1 MGLRLTLSIFLILGL
16 GCHTGTDDLG
26 PTAPHQSTPGPTAST
41 NPDVGRHPQLPEPP
55 QPPTSPGPV
64 EPPPFEA
71 PDTPP
76 LLISS
81 YQPSS
86 DIFAFD
92 PDFPEQMIRL
102 TPEDP
107 TQYGLREETS
117 AHPCWFEEAFAHFEV
132 VDGHTRA
139 LFKAQPGTEPRLI
152 RSVDADQA
160 ASICS
165 NDGTTEAWLQDGAL
179 YVRDLRQPEQV
190 AEHRFPGSGLGGAYL
205 YAWSDGAFLL
215 LIPKPGGFEPWSV
228 PHGAAPIAISAFVP
242 TSLGYKSSSSLSYSV
257 ATPQGTDLV
266 VLNHDGRVLRFPFLR
281 PPGIWRLPDL
291 QNKLLVSSNDGGLS
305 RASILD
311 LEDGS
316 RTDLPDGLY
325 GIDTASADTGDQRY
339 VLLKHTLGRYHI
351 LDMQTKI
358 TRPLGYASARQPFAL
373 MDPTRDI
380 VAISDYE
387 LGGTEVMSTLD
398 GALLAYWPT
407 PPGYTPQGMSE
418 DMAWIL
424 MTNSNS
430 ALSESSILVHSQT
443 GQIQTFSTP
452 IAGFLDGFAVLLQ
465 NKSTET
471 LVLRQPGLPDRPLA
485 EDLPSPYRTYQLVAS
500 SDVLLTAATGEIRLI
515 DPVASDQEKCR
526 ASLPG
531 FDIDSLEGPKLWFR
545 RQNHQQIEYAVVDT
559 SRTPCTVTTFT
570 TPGYRG
576 ATVHY
581 AWNQLFITQEGVFNL
596 GTSDGNLIELDLP
609 FSSDARFTYEPSDP
623 EAIWVSDEQE
633 LFRLNQSLE
642 ILYQF
647 ELSGDYLLGLH
658 HTEQATYIATR
669 RPSGPTTLYASQAQG
684 STVAVELPQQATWHW
699 SAPRDQWRPSDPQ
712 FDSQGRL
719 LALAS
724 NAVKAFSASGEE
736 EVLLESELH
745 PPISLFVD
753 EGDWYAPTQDGV
765 WLGNAAEPLWLPVAE
780 AVGLRSVRRL
790 TTRYLSVSTRT
801 SFYLLDKL
809 DPQIIFPP
817 EGLSISQHISTDR
830 YLGHMR
836 GRPVVWHL
844 ATNQVQP
851 ILPRSPARNHVRLL
865 IPPSH

>member
-1 MGLRLTLSIFLILGL
+1 MGLRLTLPILLIMGL
-16 GCHTGTDDLG
+16 GCHTSTDDLG
-26 PTAPHQSTPGPTAST
+26 FTPPHQGTPGPT
-41 NPDVGRHPQLPEPP
+41 NPDVGRRPQLPDPP
-55 QPPTSPGPV
+55 QPPAHPGPV
-64 EPPPFEA
+64 DPPFEA
-71 PDTPP
+71 PDTAP

-81 YQPSS
+81 YQASS

-117 AHPCWFEEAFAHFEV
+117 ARPCWFEEAFQHFEV
-132 VDGHTRA
+132 TDGHTRS
-139 LFKAQPGTEPRLI
+139 LFKAQPGAEPRLI

-179 YVRDLRQPEQV
+179 HVRDLRQPEQV
-190 AEHRFPGSGLGGAYL
+190 AEHRFPGSGLSGAYL

-215 LIPKPGGFEPWSV
+215 LIPKPGGYEPWSV

-242 TSLGYKSSSSLSYSV
+242 TSLGHKSGSSFAYSV

-266 VLNHDGRVLRFPFLR
+266 VLTQDGRVLRFPFLR
-281 PPGIWRLPDL
+281 RPGIWSVPDL
-291 QNKLLVSSNDGGLS
+291 RNKLLVSSNDGGLS
-305 RASILD
+305 RTSILD
-311 LEDGS
+311 LEDGT

-325 GIDTASADTGDQRY
+325 AIDSAEAGTRNQRY
-339 VLLKHTLGRYHI
+339 VLLKHTFGRYHL
-351 LDMQTKI
+351 LDMQTET

-380 VAISDYE
+380 VAISDYA

-407 PPGYTPQGMSE
+407 PPGYTPRGMSE
-418 DMAWIL
+418 DRAWFL
-424 MTNSNS
+424 LTNSNVS
-430 ALSESSILVHSQT
+430 GSERSILVHAQT
-443 GQIQTFSTP
+443 GQMQTYSTR

-465 NKSTET
+465 SESTET

-485 EDLPSPYRTYQLVAS
+485 EDLPTPYNTYQLAAS

-515 DPVASDQEKCR
+515 DPVAGDQEKCR

-531 FDIDSLEGPKLWFR
+531 FDIGSLEGPKLWFR
-545 RQNHQQIEYAVVDT
+545 RHNHQQIEYAVVDT
-559 SRTPCTVTTFT
+559 SRTPCTVNTFT
-570 TPGYRG
+570 TQGYRG

-581 AWNQLFITQEGVFNL
+581 AWDQLFINQDGVFKA
-596 GTSDGNLIELDLP
+596 GTSEGTLIELDLP
-609 FSSDARFTYEPSDP
+609 FSSDAHFTYEPSDP
-623 EAIWVSDEQE
+623 EAIWVSDEGE

-658 HTEQATYIATR
+658 RTEQATYIATR
-669 RPSGPTTLYASQAQG
+669 RPSGPTTLYARQTQG
-684 STVAVELPQQATWHW
+684 STLTVQLPQQAAWHW
-699 SAPRDQWRPSDPQ
+699 SAPWDQWRPSDPQ

-736 EVLLESELH
+736 EVLLESDLH

-753 EGDWYAPTQDGV
+753 EGEWYAPTQEGI
-765 WLGNAAEPLWLPVAE
+765 WLGNATEPLWLPVAE

-801 SFYLLDKL
+801 SSYLLDRL

-830 YLGHMR
+830 YLVHMR

-851 ILPRSPARNHVRLL
+851 ILPRSPAMNHVRLL
-865 IPPSH
+865 VPPRH